1 MLLTYCFHLSF
12 STVIHTVPNSYSTM
26 DLKKNIRFKVG
37 SEDWEMPLGILLM
50 LLGITLL
57 LIIGGA
63 YLGYKFGNSQF

>member
-1 MLLTYCFHLSF
+1 
-12 STVIHTVPNSYSTM
+12 M
-26 DLKKNIRFKVG
+26 DLKKNIRFKMG